1 MHWRKSGF
9 RKHYLDTINIFSLSK
24 IHNEQFSFG
33 GMPPSADI
41 LRTIEDICA
50 EDETKLQQS
59 FNDYDKCSAI
69 SESPVLIPFSCEVFL
84 VGKN

>member
-1 MHWRKSGF
+1 
-9 RKHYLDTINIFSLSK
+9 
-24 IHNEQFSFG
+24 
-33 GMPPSADI
+33 MPPSADI

-50 EDETKLQQS
+50 GDETKLQQS

-69 SESPVLIPFSCEVFL
+69 SENLIINSFQVLDGDVFRFS

>member
-9 RKHYLDTINIFSLSK
+9 RKHYLDIIISFHSFNN

-69 SESPVLIPFSCEVFL
+69 SESPILIPFRR
-84 VGKN
+84 